1 MTLTVPPRRRW
12 FVSASAV
19 LTTFAVLLCLVTPAS
34 AVPPEPTTTTPPNEG
49 GGNTLDTLRNNLE
62 AAAIGWLDAEAALAT
77 AKTEQVRYQEELTI
91 AELDI
96 ARARVG
102 VGKYAGEAYKTGPL
116 TVLGAMLNATS
127 PDDFLGRATA
137 IDKITQRDQE
147 RLRLLREAKERATAA
162 KKRIDEA
169 LAAQEAA
176 VGEMAKRKSAAER
189 ALSAVG
195 GGATRGWL
203 DPNSRAATPAP
214 RNSNGSWP
222 RETCSINDPTTSGC
236 ITPRTNH
243 AMKEA
248 IKAGFT
254 RYVSCYRPGDRWE
267 HPLGRACDHS
277 ANKSGFVNSSAGGD
291 DKIYGN
297 NLAYFYV
304 KNAIAL
310 GVMYV
315 VWYCDIWHVGT
326 GWRKYNSAGGN
337 CGDSPAGDHTN
348 HVHVSIY

>member
-1 MTLTVPPRRRW
+1 M
-12 FVSASAV
+12 AV
-19 LTTFAVLLCLVTPAS
+19 FCALIVLLGLAS
-34 AVPPEPTTTTPPNEG
+34 PGWAAPNPTTPPNEG
-49 GGNTLDTLRNNLE
+49 STPTLDTLRTNLE
-62 AAAIGWLDAEAALAT
+62 SAAIGWLDAEAALT
-77 AKTEQVRYQEELTI
+77 ASKTKQAELQHELTI

-102 VGKYAGEAYKTGPL
+102 VGRYAGEAYKTGRAG
-116 TVLGAMLNATS
+116 VLAAMLNATS
-127 PDDFLGRATA
+127 PDNFLGRAMA
-137 IDKITQRDQE
+137 MEKLTQRDQVTLNQLAE
-147 RLRLLREAKERATAA
+147 ARLRAEEAKNAIDAEIATQT
-162 KKRIDEA
+162 EA
-169 LAAQEAA
+169 VA
-176 VGEMAKRKSAAER
+176 EMAKRKTAAER
-189 ALSAVG
+189 ALSSVG

-214 RNSNGSWP
+214 RNANGSWP
-222 RETCSINDPTTSGC
+222 SETCSINDPTTSGC

-243 AMKEA
+243 ALKEA
-248 IKAGFT
+248 QKAGFT

-267 HPLGRACDHS
+267 HPKGRACDFS
-277 ANKSGFVNSSAGGD
+277 SSKSGFLNANAGGD

-326 GWRKYNSAGGN
+326 GWRKYNTAGSN
-337 CGDSPAGDHTN
+337 CGDSPASDHTN

>member
-1 MTLTVPPRRRW
+1 VTPTVPPHRRRSRPATAIL
-12 FVSASAV
+12 SA
-19 LTTFAVLLCLVTPAS
+19 LIVLLGFASPAW
-34 AVPPEPTTTTPPNEG
+34 AEPNPTTPPNEG
-49 GGNTLDTLRNNLE
+49 STPTLDTLRTNLE
-62 AAAIGWLDAEAALAT
+62 SAAIGWLDAEAALT
-77 AKTEQVRYQEELTI
+77 ASKNKQIELQNVLII

-102 VGKYAGEAYKTGPL
+102 VGRYAGEVYKTGRAGVM
-116 TVLGAMLNATS
+116 TAMLNATS
-127 PDDFLGRATA
+127 NDNFIQRMVAMERV
-137 IDKITQRDQE
+137 TQRDQTILSQLADAK
-147 RLRLLREAKERATAA
+147 RRAAEAKKAIDTEILNQSNAA
-162 KKRIDEA
+162 A
-169 LAAQEAA
+169 
-176 VGEMAKRKSAAER
+176 EMSKRKTAAER

-203 DPNSRAATPAP
+203 DPNSRAAAPAP

-222 RETCSINDPTTSGC
+222 SESCSINDPTTGGC
-236 ITPRTNH
+236 ITPRTLW

-248 IKAGFT
+248 QKAGFG

-267 HPLGRACDHS
+267 HPKGRACDFS
-277 ANKSGFVNSSAGGD
+277 ANKSGFVNASAGGD
-291 DKIYGN
+291 DKTYGN
-297 NLAYFYV
+297 NLAYFFV

-315 VWYCDIWHVGT
+315 VWYCDIWHVGS
-326 GWRKYNSAGGN
+326 GWSKYNSAGSN